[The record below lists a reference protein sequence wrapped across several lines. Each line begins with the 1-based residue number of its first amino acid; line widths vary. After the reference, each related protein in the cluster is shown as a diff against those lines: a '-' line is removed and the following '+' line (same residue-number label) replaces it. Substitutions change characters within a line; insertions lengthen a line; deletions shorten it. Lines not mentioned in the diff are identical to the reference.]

1 MAYDFLGLVNEVC
14 ARLNETPLT
23 SANFPTAQ
31 NFYTT
36 VKDSVNAAL
45 RDINHQQYDYPFNHN
60 TIEVYL
66 EAGISRYPLP
76 SNAKKIDFD
85 TVRILRDDTLNVQT
99 SVLKQIQYNEYVRT
113 FLDDEIN
120 TAVTGE
126 VPRYI
131 AKSQSNEFVV
141 APKPDQD
148 YVLELE
154 YFMHPADLVLYDDVP
169 TVPEAFK
176 HVIIDGAM
184 YHCYMFRDNAQSA
197 AMSEARFKEGIKAL
211 RSLLVNE
218 YISVVDTRVHHA
230 RSSSVVPRI
239 N

>member
-14 ARLNETPLT
+14 GRLNETPLT
-23 SANFPTAQ
+23 SSNFPTAK

-36 VKDSVNAAL
+36 VKDSVNAAI
-45 RDINHQQYDYPFNHN
+45 RDINHQQYDYPFNQN

-66 EAGISRYPLP
+66 ESGIARYPLP
-76 SNAKKIDFD
+76 SNAKRIDYD

-99 SVLKQIQYNEYVRT
+99 TILKQIQYNEYIRT
-113 FLDDEIN
+113 YLDDELN
-120 TAVTGE
+120 TDVTGG

-131 AKSQSNEFVV
+131 AKTLNNEFVI

-154 YFMHPADLVLYDDVP
+154 YFMHPADLVLFDDVP
-169 TVPEAFK
+169 TIPEQFK

-197 AMSEARFKEGIKAL
+197 SMAGQKFQEGLKAL

-218 YISVVDTRVHHA
+218 YINVVDTRIYRA